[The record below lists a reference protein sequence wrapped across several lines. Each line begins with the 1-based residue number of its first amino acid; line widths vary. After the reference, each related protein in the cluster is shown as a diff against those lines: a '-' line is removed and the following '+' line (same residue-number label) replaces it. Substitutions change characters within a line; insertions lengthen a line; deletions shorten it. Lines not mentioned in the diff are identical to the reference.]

1 MISTAR
7 SMHCPK
13 GAISGTATIMLH
25 LGMGIKT
32 FSASLFPIA
41 SAMRGVT
48 SPKMEWGITIG
59 ITPAIIWDFPAFSTM
74 AFSPVAP
81 SSAPA
86 FSMAFVARALV
97 PRARIVTFFSFDR
110 RGASFSTSCFPM
122 PPPCP
127 SIMEINI
134 FSVIIAVTFI
144 QANGWISDK
153 FCFLLLLMSEYPFY
167 G

>member
-32 FSASLFPIA
+32 FRASLFPIA

-97 PRARIVTFFSFDR
+97 PRARIEFNSQQPHE
-110 RGASFSTSCFPM
+110 GSQ
-122 PPPCP
+122 P
-127 SIMEINI
+127 SVQLQCTHIHII
-134 FSVIIAVTFI
+134 YICTYIVYTCSIYIVYTCSIYIVYTCSVYICSIYV
-144 QANGWISDK
+144 
-153 FCFLLLLMSEYPFY
+153 
-167 G
+167 

>member
-59 ITPAIIWDFPAFSTM
+59 ITPAIIWDFPHSVRWHFAC
-74 AFSPVAP
+74 
-81 SSAPA
+81 SSVVGPA

-97 PRARIVTFFSFDR
+97 PRARIVTFFLLTGGGKLFDQLLPDA
-110 RGASFSTSCFPM
+110 ASLP
-122 PPPCP
+122 
-127 SIMEINI
+127 N
-134 FSVIIAVTFI
+134 
-144 QANGWISDK
+144 Q
-153 FCFLLLLMSEYPFY
+153 
-167 G
+167 

>member
-1 MISTAR
+1 MTENILISIIDGQGGGIGKQLVEKLAPRLSKEKNVTIR
-7 SMHCPK
+7 
-13 GAISGTATIMLH
+13 TATIMLH

-97 PRARIVTFFSFDR
+97 PRARIVTFFSR
-110 RGASFSTSCFPM
+110 
-122 PPPCP
+122 
-127 SIMEINI
+127 
-134 FSVIIAVTFI
+134 
-144 QANGWISDK
+144 
-153 FCFLLLLMSEYPFY
+153 
-167 G
+167 